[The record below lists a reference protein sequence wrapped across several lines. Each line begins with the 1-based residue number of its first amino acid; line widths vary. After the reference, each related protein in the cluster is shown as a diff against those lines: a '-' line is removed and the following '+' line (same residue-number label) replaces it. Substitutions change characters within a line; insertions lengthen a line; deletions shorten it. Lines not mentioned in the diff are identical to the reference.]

1 MVIKAVKLVAEA
13 EGMFLDPICMGK
25 IIVELIDLIK
35 KCYLKEEDNIAFFHI
50 EELPALFLYRNEL
63 HMY

>member
-1 MVIKAVKLVAEA
+1 MIEAIKLAAEA

-25 IIVELIDLIK
+25 IMAVLIDLIT
-35 KCYLKEEDNIAFFHI
+35 KCHLKEEDKIAFFHT
-50 EELPALFLYRNEL
+50 EELPRLFLYRNEL